1 MQIYAREFMRYMDEK
16 GVKYTER
23 EENVIKV
30 VYSGDNMDS
39 IPVFV
44 IFDEDN
50 DPLVQLKCWDV
61 QNFKNN
67 EASALMVCNS
77 LNYKYRWVKFY
88 LDKDSDI
95 VVSIDAMIDQ
105 DTCGEECLSLVRRLV
120 NITDEAFPEIARARW
135 AQ

>member
-1 MQIYAREFMRYMDEK
+1 MQTYAREFMRYMDAK

-30 VYSGDNMDS
+30 VYSADNMDS
-39 IPVFV
+39 IAVFV

-50 DPLVQLKCWDV
+50 DPLVQFKCWDILS
-61 QNFKNN
+61 FKNN
-67 EASALMVCNS
+67 EAAALVVCNA

-88 LDKDSDI
+88 LDKDSD
-95 VVSIDAMIDQ
+95 VVASMDAMVDQ
-105 DTCGEECLSLVRRLV
+105 DSCGEECMSLIARLI
-120 NITDEAFPEIARARW
+120 NIIDESYPDIARARW